1 VETYIKTVKYRD
13 TLGNSSGLQFLD
25 FLKLKSYFSFLMFF
39 MQAFWPFQNLYVG
52 TPNKHNTSMGGMEF
66 QSHCWLFVVQM
77 MDFRELSFE
86 RHN

>member
-1 VETYIKTVKYRD
+1 
-13 TLGNSSGLQFLD
+13 
-25 FLKLKSYFSFLMFF
+25 MFF